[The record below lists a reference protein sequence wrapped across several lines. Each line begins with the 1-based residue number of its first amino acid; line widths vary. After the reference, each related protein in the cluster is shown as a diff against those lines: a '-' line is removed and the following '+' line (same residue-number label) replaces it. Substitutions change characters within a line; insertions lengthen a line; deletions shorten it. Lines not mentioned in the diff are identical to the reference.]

1 MKSIYIRPT
10 NIIFGQKA
18 NYFIQ
23 EKSAKSLCGLE
34 NVGFLSLEIL
44 KRQSDGNTVEEY
56 SVLEIEKL
64 DFKNEIEEDLKN
76 ITSKRKNIFNLD
88 FTNPIL
94 MGVLNVTPDS
104 FSDGGKYNTTYR
116 ALDHVRSMINYGA
129 HIIDV
134 GGESTRPGAK
144 SVSELDEIKRVSETI
159 QLIKNKFPNQIIS
172 LDTRKSTVMKHGID
186 IGIDILNDVSAL
198 DFDPQSY
205 LVVSRV
211 LAKTNYFKSFDS
223 VYAETY
229 WQSNP
234 TYENVLLDIF
244 DYFENKIKFLKNNGI
259 KDEQIIIDPGIGFG
273 KTLEHNLEIIS
284 KISLFHSLG
293 YPIMVGP
300 SRKSFIG
307 KIMAEKDNP
316 QRLGG
321 TIASIL
327 YSYLQ
332 GIQLFRVHD
341 IQETNE
347 ALKVYSQ
354 FLKQ

>member
-10 NIIFGQKA
+10 NIVFGQKA

-23 EKSAKSLCGLE
+23 AGTAKSLCGLE
-34 NVGFLSLEIL
+34 DVGFLSLEIL
-44 KRQSDGNTVEEY
+44 KRKSEGNTVEEY
-56 SVLEIEKL
+56 SVLELERL
-64 DFKNEIEEDLKN
+64 DFKDKIQSDLNK
-76 ITSKRKNIFNLD
+76 ITSKRNNIFNLN
-88 FTNPIL
+88 FKNPIL

-104 FSDGGKYNTTYR
+104 FSDGGKYNTTFR
-116 ALDHVRSMINYGA
+116 ALDHVKNMIDFGA

-144 SVSELDEIKRVSETI
+144 SVSDQDEIVRVSETI
-159 QLIKNKFPNQIIS
+159 QSIKKKYPNQLIS
-172 LDTRKSTVMKHGID
+172 LDTRKSKVMQHGIS
-186 IGIDILNDVSAL
+186 IGVDMLNDVSAL
-198 DFDPQSY
+198 DFDQLSY
-205 LVVSRV
+205 QVV
-211 LAKTNYFKSFDS
+211 KDS
-223 VYAETY
+223 GKPIILNHSQGIPENM
-229 WQSNP
+229 QNNP
-234 TYENVLLDIF
+234 TYDNVLLDIF
-244 DYFENKIKFLKNNGI
+244 DYFENKIKFLKDNGI

-284 KISLFHSLG
+284 KISIFHSLG

-307 KIMAEKDNP
+307 KIMGEKDNP

-321 TIASIL
+321 TIASVL

-341 IQETNE
+341 IQETSE

-354 FLKQ
+354 FLNK

>member
-10 NIIFGQKA
+10 NIVFGQKA

-23 EKSAKSLCGLE
+23 AGSAKSLCGLE
-34 NVGFLSLEIL
+34 DVGFLSVEIL
-44 KRQSDGNTVEEY
+44 KRQTDGNTVEEY
-56 SVLEIEKL
+56 SVLELEGL
-64 DFKNEIEEDLKN
+64 DFRNEIESDLNK
-76 ITSKRKNIFNLD
+76 ITSKRNSIYNLN
-88 FTNPIL
+88 FRNPIL

-104 FSDGGKYNTTYR
+104 FSDGGKYNTTFR
-116 ALDHVRSMINYGA
+116 ALDHVKSMIDFGA

-144 SVSELDEIKRVSETI
+144 SVSEQDEITRVSETI
-159 QLIKNKFPNQIIS
+159 QLIKKKYPNQLIS
-172 LDTRKSTVMKHGID
+172 LDTRKSRVMQHGLS
-186 IGIDILNDVSAL
+186 IGVDLLNDVSAL

-205 LVVSRV
+205 QVVKDSGKPIV
-211 LAKTNYFKSFDS
+211 LNHSQGIPEDM
-223 VYAETY
+223 
-229 WQSNP
+229 QNNP

-244 DYFENKIKFLKNNGI
+244 DYFENKIKFLKDNGI

-307 KIMAEKDNP
+307 KIMGQKDNP

-321 TIASIL
+321 TIASVL

-341 IQETNE
+341 IQETSE

-354 FLKQ
+354 FLKK

>member
-10 NIIFGQKA
+10 NIVFGQKA

-23 EKSAKSLCGLE
+23 ARTAKSLCGLE
-34 NVGFLSLEIL
+34 DVGFLSVEIL
-44 KRQSDGNTVEEY
+44 KRKSDGNTVEEY
-56 SVLEIEKL
+56 SVLELERL
-64 DFKNEIEEDLKN
+64 DFKDKIQSDLNK
-76 ITSKRKNIFNLD
+76 ITSKRNNIFNLN
-88 FTNPIL
+88 FKNPIL

-104 FSDGGKYNTTYR
+104 FSDGGKYNTTFR
-116 ALDHVRSMINYGA
+116 ALDHVKNMIDFGA

-144 SVSELDEIKRVSETI
+144 SVSEQDEIARVSETI
-159 QLIKNKFPNQIIS
+159 QSIKKKYPNQLIS
-172 LDTRKSTVMKHGID
+172 LDTRKSKVMQHGIS
-186 IGIDILNDVSAL
+186 IGVDMLNDVSAL
-198 DFDPQSY
+198 DFDQLSY
-205 LVVSRV
+205 QVV
-211 LAKTNYFKSFDS
+211 KDS
-223 VYAETY
+223 GKPIILNHSQGIPENM
-229 WQSNP
+229 QNNP
-234 TYENVLLDIF
+234 TYDNVLLDIF
-244 DYFENKIKFLKNNGI
+244 DYFENKIKFLKDNGI

-284 KISLFHSLG
+284 KISIFHSLG

-307 KIMAEKDNP
+307 KIMGEKDNP

-321 TIASIL
+321 TIASVL

-341 IQETNE
+341 IQETSE

-354 FLKQ
+354 FLNK

>member
-10 NIIFGQKA
+10 NIVFGQKA

-23 EKSAKSLCGLE
+23 AGTAKSLCGLE
-34 NVGFLSLEIL
+34 DVGFLSVEIL
-44 KRQSDGNTVEEY
+44 KRKSDGNTVEEY
-56 SVLEIEKL
+56 SVLELERL
-64 DFKNEIEEDLKN
+64 DFNDEIQSDLNK
-76 ITSKRKNIFNLD
+76 ITSKRNNIFNLN
-88 FTNPIL
+88 FKNPIL

-104 FSDGGKYNTTYR
+104 FSDGGKYNTTFR
-116 ALDHVRSMINYGA
+116 ALDHVKNMIDFGA

-144 SVSELDEIKRVSETI
+144 SVSDQDEIVRVSETI
-159 QLIKNKFPNQIIS
+159 QSIKKKYPNQLIS
-172 LDTRKSTVMKHGID
+172 LDTRKSKVMQHGIS
-186 IGIDILNDVSAL
+186 IGVDMLNDVSAL
-198 DFDPQSY
+198 DFDQLSY
-205 LVVSRV
+205 QVV
-211 LAKTNYFKSFDS
+211 KDS
-223 VYAETY
+223 GKPIILNHSQGIPENM
-229 WQSNP
+229 QNNP
-234 TYENVLLDIF
+234 TYDNVLLDIF
-244 DYFENKIKFLKNNGI
+244 DYFENKIKFLKDNGI

-284 KISLFHSLG
+284 KISIFHSLG

-307 KIMAEKDNP
+307 KIMGEKDNP

-321 TIASIL
+321 TIASVL

-341 IQETNE
+341 IQETSE
-347 ALKVYSQ
+347 ALKIYSQ
-354 FLKQ
+354 FLNK

>member
-10 NIIFGQKA
+10 NIVFGQKA

-23 EKSAKSLCGLE
+23 AGTAKSLCGIE
-34 NVGFLSLEIL
+34 DIGFLSVEIL
-44 KRQSDGNTVEEY
+44 KRKSDGNTVEEY
-56 SVLEIEKL
+56 SFLELERL
-64 DFKNEIEEDLKN
+64 DFKDKIQSDLNK
-76 ITSKRKNIFNLD
+76 ITSKRNNIFNLN
-88 FTNPIL
+88 FKNPIL

-104 FSDGGKYNTTYR
+104 FSDGGKYNTTFR
-116 ALDHVRSMINYGA
+116 ALDHVKNMIDFGA

-144 SVSELDEIKRVSETI
+144 SVSDQDEIVRVSETI
-159 QLIKNKFPNQIIS
+159 QSIKKKFPNQLIS
-172 LDTRKSTVMKHGID
+172 LDTRKSKVMQHGIS
-186 IGIDILNDVSAL
+186 IGVDMLNDVSAL
-198 DFDPQSY
+198 DFDQLSY
-205 LVVSRV
+205 QVV
-211 LAKTNYFKSFDS
+211 KDS
-223 VYAETY
+223 GKPIILNHSQGIPENM
-229 WQSNP
+229 QNNP
-234 TYENVLLDIF
+234 TYDNVLLDIF
-244 DYFENKIKFLKNNGI
+244 DYFENKIKFLKDNGI

-284 KISLFHSLG
+284 KISIFHSLG

-307 KIMAEKDNP
+307 KIMGEKDNP

-321 TIASIL
+321 TIASVL

-341 IQETNE
+341 IQETSE

-354 FLKQ
+354 FLNK

>member
-10 NIIFGQKA
+10 NIVFGQKA

-23 EKSAKSLCGLE
+23 AGTAKSLCGLE
-34 NVGFLSLEIL
+34 DVGFLSVEIL
-44 KRQSDGNTVEEY
+44 KRKSDGNTVEEY
-56 SVLEIEKL
+56 SVLELERL
-64 DFKNEIEEDLKN
+64 DFKDKIQSDLNK
-76 ITSKRKNIFNLD
+76 ITSKRNNIFNLN
-88 FTNPIL
+88 FKNPIL

-104 FSDGGKYNTTYR
+104 FSDGGKYNTTFR
-116 ALDHVRSMINYGA
+116 ALDHVKNMIDFGA

-144 SVSELDEIKRVSETI
+144 SVSDQDEIVRVSETI
-159 QLIKNKFPNQIIS
+159 QSIKKKYPNQLIS
-172 LDTRKSTVMKHGID
+172 LDTRKSKVMQHGIS
-186 IGIDILNDVSAL
+186 IGVDMLNDVSAL
-198 DFDPQSY
+198 DFDQLSY
-205 LVVSRV
+205 QVV
-211 LAKTNYFKSFDS
+211 KDS
-223 VYAETY
+223 GKPIILNHSQGIPENM
-229 WQSNP
+229 QNNP
-234 TYENVLLDIF
+234 TYDNVLLDIF
-244 DYFENKIKFLKNNGI
+244 DYFENKIKFLKDNRI

-284 KISLFHSLG
+284 KISIFHSLG

-307 KIMAEKDNP
+307 KIMGEKDNP

-321 TIASIL
+321 TIASVL

-341 IQETNE
+341 IQETSE

-354 FLKQ
+354 FLNK

>member
-10 NIIFGQKA
+10 NIVFGQKA

-23 EKSAKSLCGLE
+23 AGTAKSLCGLE
-34 NVGFLSLEIL
+34 DVGFLSVEIL
-44 KRQSDGNTVEEY
+44 KRQTDGNTVEEY
-56 SVLEIEKL
+56 SVLELEGL
-64 DFKNEIEEDLKN
+64 DFRNEIESDLNK
-76 ITSKRKNIFNLD
+76 ITSKRNNIYNLN
-88 FTNPIL
+88 FKNPIL

-104 FSDGGKYNTTYR
+104 FSDGGKYNTTFR
-116 ALDHVRSMINYGA
+116 ALDHVKSMIDFGA

-144 SVSELDEIKRVSETI
+144 SVSEQDEITRVSETI
-159 QLIKNKFPNQIIS
+159 QLIKKKYPNQLIS
-172 LDTRKSTVMKHGID
+172 LDTRKSKVMQHGLS
-186 IGIDILNDVSAL
+186 IGVDLLNDVSAL

-205 LVVSRV
+205 QVVKDSGKPIV
-211 LAKTNYFKSFDS
+211 LNHSQGIPEDM
-223 VYAETY
+223 
-229 WQSNP
+229 QNNP

-244 DYFENKIKFLKNNGI
+244 DYFENKIKFLKDNGI

-307 KIMAEKDNP
+307 KIMGEKDNP

-321 TIASIL
+321 TIASVL

-341 IQETNE
+341 IQETSE

-354 FLKQ
+354 FLKK

>member
-10 NIIFGQKA
+10 NIVFGQKA

-23 EKSAKSLCGLE
+23 AGTAKSLCGLE
-34 NVGFLSLEIL
+34 DVGFLSVEIL
-44 KRQSDGNTVEEY
+44 KRKSDGNTVEEY
-56 SVLEIEKL
+56 SVLELERL
-64 DFKNEIEEDLKN
+64 DFKDKIQSDLNK
-76 ITSKRKNIFNLD
+76 ITSKRNNIFNLN
-88 FTNPIL
+88 FKNPIL

-104 FSDGGKYNTTYR
+104 FSDGGKYNTTFR
-116 ALDHVRSMINYGA
+116 ALDHVKNMIDFGA

-144 SVSELDEIKRVSETI
+144 SVSDQDEIVRVSETI
-159 QLIKNKFPNQIIS
+159 QSIKKKYPNQLIS
-172 LDTRKSTVMKHGID
+172 LDTRKSKVMQHGIS
-186 IGIDILNDVSAL
+186 IGVDMLNDVSAL
-198 DFDPQSY
+198 DFDQLSY
-205 LVVSRV
+205 QVV
-211 LAKTNYFKSFDS
+211 KDS
-223 VYAETY
+223 GKPIILNHSQGIPENM
-229 WQSNP
+229 QNNP
-234 TYENVLLDIF
+234 TYDNVLLDIF
-244 DYFENKIKFLKNNGI
+244 DYFENKIKFLKDNGI

-284 KISLFHSLG
+284 KISIFHSLG

-307 KIMAEKDNP
+307 KIMGEKDNP

-321 TIASIL
+321 TIASVL

-341 IQETNE
+341 IQETSE

-354 FLKQ
+354 FLDK

>member
-10 NIIFGQKA
+10 NIVFGQKA

-23 EKSAKSLCGLE
+23 AGTAKSLCGLE
-34 NVGFLSLEIL
+34 DVGFLSVEIL
-44 KRQSDGNTVEEY
+44 KRKSDGNTVEEY
-56 SVLEIEKL
+56 SVLELERL
-64 DFKNEIEEDLKN
+64 DFKDKIQSDLNK
-76 ITSKRKNIFNLD
+76 ITSKRNNIFNLN
-88 FTNPIL
+88 FKNPIL

-104 FSDGGKYNTTYR
+104 FSDGGKYNTTFR
-116 ALDHVRSMINYGA
+116 ALDHVKNMIDFGA

-144 SVSELDEIKRVSETI
+144 SVSEQDEIVRVSETI
-159 QLIKNKFPNQIIS
+159 QSIKKKFPNQLIS
-172 LDTRKSTVMKHGID
+172 LDTRKSKVMQHGIS
-186 IGIDILNDVSAL
+186 IGVDMLNDVSAL
-198 DFDPQSY
+198 DFDQLSY
-205 LVVSRV
+205 QVV
-211 LAKTNYFKSFDS
+211 KDS
-223 VYAETY
+223 GKPIILNHSQGIPENM
-229 WQSNP
+229 QNNP
-234 TYENVLLDIF
+234 TYDNVLLDIF
-244 DYFENKIKFLKNNGI
+244 DYFENKIKFLKDNGI

-284 KISLFHSLG
+284 KISIFHSLG

-307 KIMAEKDNP
+307 KIMGEKDNP

-321 TIASIL
+321 TIASVL

-341 IQETNE
+341 IQETSE

-354 FLKQ
+354 FLNK

>member
-10 NIIFGQKA
+10 NIVFGQKA

-44 KRQSDGNTVEEY
+44 KRQSDGNTIEEY

-64 DFKNEIEEDLKN
+64 DFKNEIEDDLNN

-172 LDTRKSTVMKHGID
+172 LDTRKSMVMKHGID
-186 IGIDILNDVSAL
+186 IGVDILNDVSAL

-205 LVVSRV
+205 LVV
-211 LAKTNYFKSFDS
+211 KDS
-223 VYAETY
+223 GKLIILNHSQGIPENM
-229 WQSNP
+229 QNNP

-307 KIMAEKDNP
+307 KIMGEKDNP

>member
-10 NIIFGQKA
+10 NIVFGQKA

-23 EKSAKSLCGLE
+23 AGTAKSLCGLE
-34 NVGFLSLEIL
+34 DVGFLSVEIL
-44 KRQSDGNTVEEY
+44 KRQTDGNTVEEY
-56 SVLEIEKL
+56 SVLELEGL
-64 DFKNEIEEDLKN
+64 DFRNEIESDLNK
-76 ITSKRKNIFNLD
+76 ITSKRNNIYNLN
-88 FTNPIL
+88 FKNPIL

-104 FSDGGKYNTTYR
+104 FSDGGKYNTTFR
-116 ALDHVRSMINYGA
+116 ALDHVKSMIDFGA

-144 SVSELDEIKRVSETI
+144 SVSEQDEITRVSETI
-159 QLIKNKFPNQIIS
+159 QLIKKKYPNQLIS
-172 LDTRKSTVMKHGID
+172 LDTRKSKVMQHGLS
-186 IGIDILNDVSAL
+186 IGVDMLNDVSAL

-205 LVVSRV
+205 QVIKDSGKPIV
-211 LAKTNYFKSFDS
+211 LNHSQGIPEDM
-223 VYAETY
+223 
-229 WQSNP
+229 QNNP

-244 DYFENKIKFLKNNGI
+244 DYFENKIKFLKDNGI

-307 KIMAEKDNP
+307 KIMSEKDNP

-321 TIASIL
+321 TIASVL

-341 IQETNE
+341 IQETSE

-354 FLKQ
+354 FLKK

>member
-10 NIIFGQKA
+10 NIVFGQKA

-23 EKSAKSLCGLE
+23 AGTAKSLCGLE
-34 NVGFLSLEIL
+34 DVGFLSVEIL
-44 KRQSDGNTVEEY
+44 KRKSDGNTVEEY
-56 SVLEIEKL
+56 SVLELERL
-64 DFKNEIEEDLKN
+64 DFKDKIQSDLNK
-76 ITSKRKNIFNLD
+76 ITSKRNNIFNLN
-88 FTNPIL
+88 FKNPIL

-104 FSDGGKYNTTYR
+104 FSDGGKYNTTFR
-116 ALDHVRSMINYGA
+116 ALDHVNNMIDFGA

-144 SVSELDEIKRVSETI
+144 SVSDQDEIVRVSETI
-159 QLIKNKFPNQIIS
+159 QSIKKKFPNQLIS
-172 LDTRKSTVMKHGID
+172 LDTRKSKVMQHGIS
-186 IGIDILNDVSAL
+186 IGVDMLNDVSAL
-198 DFDPQSY
+198 DFDQLSY
-205 LVVSRV
+205 QVV
-211 LAKTNYFKSFDS
+211 KDS
-223 VYAETY
+223 GKPIILNHSQGIPENM
-229 WQSNP
+229 QNNP
-234 TYENVLLDIF
+234 TYDNVLLDIF
-244 DYFENKIKFLKNNGI
+244 DYFENKIKFLKDNGI

-284 KISLFHSLG
+284 KISIFHSLG

-307 KIMAEKDNP
+307 KIMGEKDNP

-321 TIASIL
+321 TIASVL

-341 IQETNE
+341 IQETSE

-354 FLKQ
+354 FLNK

>member
-10 NIIFGQKA
+10 NIVFGQKA
-18 NYFIQ
+18 NYFI
-23 EKSAKSLCGLE
+23 EAGTAKSLCGLE
-34 NVGFLSLEIL
+34 DVGFLSVEIL
-44 KRQSDGNTVEEY
+44 KRKSDGNTVEEY
-56 SVLEIEKL
+56 SVLELERL
-64 DFKNEIEEDLKN
+64 DFKDEIQSDLNK
-76 ITSKRKNIFNLD
+76 ITSKRNNIFNLN
-88 FTNPIL
+88 FKNPIL

-104 FSDGGKYNTTYR
+104 FSDGGKYNTTFR
-116 ALDHVRSMINYGA
+116 ALDHVKNMIDFGA

-144 SVSELDEIKRVSETI
+144 SVSDQDEIVRVSETI
-159 QLIKNKFPNQIIS
+159 QSIKKKYPNQLIS
-172 LDTRKSTVMKHGID
+172 LDTRKSKVMQHGIS
-186 IGIDILNDVSAL
+186 IGVDMLNDVSAL
-198 DFDPQSY
+198 DFDQLSY
-205 LVVSRV
+205 QVV
-211 LAKTNYFKSFDS
+211 KDS
-223 VYAETY
+223 GKPIILNHSQGIPENM
-229 WQSNP
+229 QNNP
-234 TYENVLLDIF
+234 TYDNVLLDIF
-244 DYFENKIKFLKNNGI
+244 DYFENKIKFLKDNGI

-284 KISLFHSLG
+284 KISIFHSLG

-307 KIMAEKDNP
+307 KIMGEKDNP

-321 TIASIL
+321 TIASVL

-341 IQETNE
+341 IQETSE

-354 FLKQ
+354 FLNK

>member
-10 NIIFGQKA
+10 NIVFGQKA

-23 EKSAKSLCGLE
+23 AGTAKSLCGLE
-34 NVGFLSLEIL
+34 DVGFLSVEIL
-44 KRQSDGNTVEEY
+44 KRKSDGNTVEEY
-56 SVLEIEKL
+56 SVLELERL
-64 DFKNEIEEDLKN
+64 DFNDEIQSDLNK
-76 ITSKRKNIFNLD
+76 ITSKRNNIFNLN
-88 FTNPIL
+88 FKNPIL

-104 FSDGGKYNTTYR
+104 FSDGGKYNTTFR
-116 ALDHVRSMINYGA
+116 ALDHVKNMIDFGA

-144 SVSELDEIKRVSETI
+144 SVSDQDEIVRVSETI
-159 QLIKNKFPNQIIS
+159 QSIKKKYPNQLIS
-172 LDTRKSTVMKHGID
+172 LDTRKSKVMQHGIS
-186 IGIDILNDVSAL
+186 IGVDMLNDVSAL
-198 DFDPQSY
+198 DFDQLSY
-205 LVVSRV
+205 QVV
-211 LAKTNYFKSFDS
+211 KDS
-223 VYAETY
+223 GKPIILNHSQGIPENM
-229 WQSNP
+229 QNNP
-234 TYENVLLDIF
+234 TYDNVLLDIF
-244 DYFENKIKFLKNNGI
+244 DYFENKIKFLKDNGI

-284 KISLFHSLG
+284 KISIFHSLG

-307 KIMAEKDNP
+307 KIMGEKDNP

-321 TIASIL
+321 TIASVL

-341 IQETNE
+341 IQETSE

-354 FLKQ
+354 FLNK

>member
-10 NIIFGQKA
+10 NIVFGQKA

-23 EKSAKSLCGLE
+23 AGTAKSLCGLE
-34 NVGFLSLEIL
+34 DVGFLSVEIL
-44 KRQSDGNTVEEY
+44 KRKSDGNTVEEY
-56 SVLEIEKL
+56 SVLELERL
-64 DFKNEIEEDLKN
+64 DFKDKIQSDLNK
-76 ITSKRKNIFNLD
+76 ITSKRNNIFNLN
-88 FTNPIL
+88 FKNPIL

-104 FSDGGKYNTTYR
+104 FSDGGKYNTTFR
-116 ALDHVRSMINYGA
+116 ALDHVKNMIDFGA

-134 GGESTRPGAK
+134 GGESARPGAK
-144 SVSELDEIKRVSETI
+144 SVSDQDEIVRVSETI
-159 QLIKNKFPNQIIS
+159 QSIKKKYPNQLIS
-172 LDTRKSTVMKHGID
+172 LDTRKSKVMQHGIS
-186 IGIDILNDVSAL
+186 IGVDMLNDVSAL
-198 DFDPQSY
+198 DFDQLSY
-205 LVVSRV
+205 QVV
-211 LAKTNYFKSFDS
+211 KDS
-223 VYAETY
+223 GKPIILNHSQGIPENM
-229 WQSNP
+229 QNNP
-234 TYENVLLDIF
+234 TYDNVLLDIF
-244 DYFENKIKFLKNNGI
+244 DYFENKIKFLKDNGI

-284 KISLFHSLG
+284 KISIFHSLG

-307 KIMAEKDNP
+307 KIMGEKDNP

-321 TIASIL
+321 TIASVL

-341 IQETNE
+341 IQETSE

-354 FLKQ
+354 FLNK

>member
-10 NIIFGQKA
+10 NIVFGQKA

-23 EKSAKSLCGLE
+23 AGTAKSLCGLE
-34 NVGFLSLEIL
+34 DVGFLSVEIL
-44 KRQSDGNTVEEY
+44 KRKSDGNTVEEY
-56 SVLEIEKL
+56 SVLELERL
-64 DFKNEIEEDLKN
+64 DFKDKIQSDLNK
-76 ITSKRKNIFNLD
+76 ITSKRNNIFNLN
-88 FTNPIL
+88 FKNPIL

-104 FSDGGKYNTTYR
+104 FSDGGKYNTTFR
-116 ALDHVRSMINYGA
+116 ALDHVKNMIDFGA

-144 SVSELDEIKRVSETI
+144 SVSDQDEIVRVSETI
-159 QLIKNKFPNQIIS
+159 QSIKKKYPNQLIS
-172 LDTRKSTVMKHGID
+172 LDTRKSKVMQHGIS
-186 IGIDILNDVSAL
+186 IGVDMLNDVSAL
-198 DFDPQSY
+198 DFDQLSY
-205 LVVSRV
+205 QVV
-211 LAKTNYFKSFDS
+211 KDS
-223 VYAETY
+223 GKPIILNHSQGIPENM
-229 WQSNP
+229 QNNP
-234 TYENVLLDIF
+234 TYDNVLLDIF
-244 DYFENKIKFLKNNGI
+244 DYFENKIKFLKDNGI

-307 KIMAEKDNP
+307 KIMGEKDNP

-321 TIASIL
+321 TIASVL

-341 IQETNE
+341 IQETSE

-354 FLKQ
+354 FLKK

>member
-10 NIIFGQKA
+10 NIVFGQKA

-23 EKSAKSLCGLE
+23 AGTAKSLCGLE
-34 NVGFLSLEIL
+34 DVGFLSVEIL
-44 KRQSDGNTVEEY
+44 KRKSDVNTVEEY
-56 SVLEIEKL
+56 SVLELERL
-64 DFKNEIEEDLKN
+64 DFKDKIQSDLNK
-76 ITSKRKNIFNLD
+76 ITSKRNNIFNLNYK
-88 FTNPIL
+88 NPIL

-104 FSDGGKYNTTYR
+104 FSDGGKYNTTFR
-116 ALDHVRSMINYGA
+116 ALDHVKNMIDFGA

-144 SVSELDEIKRVSETI
+144 SVSDQDEIVRVSETI
-159 QLIKNKFPNQIIS
+159 QSIKKKYPNQLIS
-172 LDTRKSTVMKHGID
+172 LDTRKSKVMQHGIS
-186 IGIDILNDVSAL
+186 IGVDMLNDVSAL
-198 DFDPQSY
+198 DFDQLSY
-205 LVVSRV
+205 QVV
-211 LAKTNYFKSFDS
+211 KDS
-223 VYAETY
+223 GKPIILNHSQGIPENM
-229 WQSNP
+229 QNNP
-234 TYENVLLDIF
+234 TYDNVLLDIF
-244 DYFENKIKFLKNNGI
+244 DYFENKIKFLKDNGI

-284 KISLFHSLG
+284 KISIFHSLG

-307 KIMAEKDNP
+307 KIMGEKDNP

-321 TIASIL
+321 TIASVL

-341 IQETNE
+341 IQETSE

-354 FLKQ
+354 FLNK

>member
-10 NIIFGQKA
+10 NIVFGQKA

-23 EKSAKSLCGLE
+23 ARSAKSLCGLE
-34 NVGFLSLEIL
+34 DVGFLSVEIL
-44 KRQSDGNTVEEY
+44 KRQTDVNTVEEY
-56 SVLEIEKL
+56 SVLELEGL
-64 DFKNEIEEDLKN
+64 DFRNEIESDLNK
-76 ITSKRKNIFNLD
+76 ITSKRNSIYNLN
-88 FTNPIL
+88 FRNPIL

-104 FSDGGKYNTTYR
+104 FSDGGKYNTTFR
-116 ALDHVRSMINYGA
+116 ALDYVKSMIDFGA

-144 SVSELDEIKRVSETI
+144 SVSEQDEITRVSETI
-159 QLIKNKFPNQIIS
+159 QLIKKKYPNQLIS
-172 LDTRKSTVMKHGID
+172 LDTRKSKVMQHGLS
-186 IGIDILNDVSAL
+186 IGVDLLNDVSAL
-198 DFDPQSY
+198 DFDPRSY
-205 LVVSRV
+205 QVV
-211 LAKTNYFKSFDS
+211 KDS
-223 VYAETY
+223 GKPIILNHSQGIPEDM
-229 WQSNP
+229 QNNP
-234 TYENVLLDIF
+234 TYKNVLLDIF
-244 DYFENKIKFLKNNGI
+244 DYFENKIKFLKDNGL

-273 KTLEHNLEIIS
+273 KTLQHNLEIIS

-307 KIMAEKDNP
+307 KIMGEKDNP

-321 TIASIL
+321 TIASVL

-341 IQETNE
+341 IQETSE

-354 FLKQ
+354 FLKK

>member
-10 NIIFGQKA
+10 NIVFGQKA

-23 EKSAKSLCGLE
+23 AGTAKSLCGLE
-34 NVGFLSLEIL
+34 DVGFLSVEIL
-44 KRQSDGNTVEEY
+44 KRKSDGNTVEEY
-56 SVLEIEKL
+56 SVLELERL
-64 DFKNEIEEDLKN
+64 DFKDEIQSDLNK
-76 ITSKRKNIFNLD
+76 ITSKRNNIFNLNYK
-88 FTNPIL
+88 NPIL

-104 FSDGGKYNTTYR
+104 FSDGGKYNTTFR
-116 ALDHVRSMINYGA
+116 ALDHVKNMIDFGA

-144 SVSELDEIKRVSETI
+144 SVSDQDEIVRVSETI
-159 QLIKNKFPNQIIS
+159 QSIKKKYPNQLIS
-172 LDTRKSTVMKHGID
+172 LDTRKSKVMQHGIS
-186 IGIDILNDVSAL
+186 IGVDMLNDVSAL
-198 DFDPQSY
+198 DFDQLSY
-205 LVVSRV
+205 QVV
-211 LAKTNYFKSFDS
+211 KDS
-223 VYAETY
+223 GKPIILNHSQGIPENM
-229 WQSNP
+229 QNNP
-234 TYENVLLDIF
+234 TYDNVLLDIF
-244 DYFENKIKFLKNNGI
+244 DYFENKIKFLKDNRI

-284 KISLFHSLG
+284 KISIFHSLG
-293 YPIMVGP
+293 HPIMVGP

-307 KIMAEKDNP
+307 KIMGEKDNP

-321 TIASIL
+321 TIASVL

-341 IQETNE
+341 IQETSE

-354 FLKQ
+354 FLNK

>member
-10 NIIFGQKA
+10 NIVFGQKA
-18 NYFIQ
+18 NYFI
-23 EKSAKSLCGLE
+23 EAGTAKSLCGLE
-34 NVGFLSLEIL
+34 DVGFLSVEIL
-44 KRQSDGNTVEEY
+44 KRKSDGNTVEEY
-56 SVLEIEKL
+56 SVLELERL
-64 DFKNEIEEDLKN
+64 DFKDEIQSDLNK
-76 ITSKRKNIFNLD
+76 ITSKRNNIFNLNYK
-88 FTNPIL
+88 NPIL

-104 FSDGGKYNTTYR
+104 FSDGGKYNTTFR
-116 ALDHVRSMINYGA
+116 ALDHVKNMIDFGA

-144 SVSELDEIKRVSETI
+144 SVSDQDEIVRVSETI
-159 QLIKNKFPNQIIS
+159 QSIKKKYPNQLIS
-172 LDTRKSTVMKHGID
+172 LDTRKSKVMQHGIS
-186 IGIDILNDVSAL
+186 IGVDMLNDVSAL
-198 DFDPQSY
+198 DFDQLSY
-205 LVVSRV
+205 QVV
-211 LAKTNYFKSFDS
+211 KDS
-223 VYAETY
+223 GKPIILNHSQGIPENM
-229 WQSNP
+229 QNNP
-234 TYENVLLDIF
+234 TYDNVLLDIF
-244 DYFENKIKFLKNNGI
+244 DYFENKIKFLKDNGI

-284 KISLFHSLG
+284 KISIFHSLG

-307 KIMAEKDNP
+307 KIMGEKDNP

-321 TIASIL
+321 TIASVL

-341 IQETNE
+341 IQETSE

-354 FLKQ
+354 FLNK

>member
-10 NIIFGQKA
+10 NIVFGQKA

-23 EKSAKSLCGLE
+23 AGTAKSLCGLE
-34 NVGFLSLEIL
+34 DVGFLSVEIL
-44 KRQSDGNTVEEY
+44 KRKSDGNTVEEY
-56 SVLEIEKL
+56 SVLELERL
-64 DFKNEIEEDLKN
+64 DFKDKIQSDLNK
-76 ITSKRKNIFNLD
+76 ITSKRNNIFNLN
-88 FTNPIL
+88 FKNPIL

-104 FSDGGKYNTTYR
+104 FSDGGKYNTTFR
-116 ALDHVRSMINYGA
+116 ALDHVKNMIDFGA

-144 SVSELDEIKRVSETI
+144 SVSDQDEIVRVSETI
-159 QLIKNKFPNQIIS
+159 QSIKKKYPNQLIS
-172 LDTRKSTVMKHGID
+172 LDTRKSKVMQHGIS
-186 IGIDILNDVSAL
+186 IGVDMLNDVSAL
-198 DFDPQSY
+198 DFDQLSY
-205 LVVSRV
+205 QVV
-211 LAKTNYFKSFDS
+211 KDS
-223 VYAETY
+223 GKPIILNHSQGIPENM
-229 WQSNP
+229 QNNP
-234 TYENVLLDIF
+234 TYDNVLLDIF
-244 DYFENKIKFLKNNGI
+244 DYFENKIKFLKDNGI

-307 KIMAEKDNP
+307 KIMGEKDNP

-321 TIASIL
+321 TIASVL

-341 IQETNE
+341 IQETSE

-354 FLKQ
+354 FLNK

>member
-10 NIIFGQKA
+10 NIVFGQKA

-23 EKSAKSLCGLE
+23 AGTAKSLCGLE
-34 NVGFLSLEIL
+34 DVGFLSVEIL
-44 KRQSDGNTVEEY
+44 KRKSDGNTVEEY
-56 SVLEIEKL
+56 SVLELERL
-64 DFKNEIEEDLKN
+64 DFKDKIQSDLNK
-76 ITSKRKNIFNLD
+76 ITSKRNNIFNLNYK
-88 FTNPIL
+88 NPIL

-104 FSDGGKYNTTYR
+104 FSDGGKYNTTFR
-116 ALDHVRSMINYGA
+116 ALDHVKNMIDFGA

-144 SVSELDEIKRVSETI
+144 SVSDQDEIVRVSETI
-159 QLIKNKFPNQIIS
+159 QSIKKKYPNQLIS
-172 LDTRKSTVMKHGID
+172 LDTRKSKVMQHGIS
-186 IGIDILNDVSAL
+186 IGVDMLNDVSAL
-198 DFDPQSY
+198 DFDQLSY
-205 LVVSRV
+205 QVV
-211 LAKTNYFKSFDS
+211 KDS
-223 VYAETY
+223 GKPIILNHSQGIPENM
-229 WQSNP
+229 QNNP
-234 TYENVLLDIF
+234 TYDNVLLDIF
-244 DYFENKIKFLKNNGI
+244 DYFENKIKFLKDNGI

-284 KISLFHSLG
+284 KISIFHSLG

-307 KIMAEKDNP
+307 KIMGEKDNP

-321 TIASIL
+321 TIASVL
-327 YSYLQ
+327 HSYLQ

-341 IQETNE
+341 IQETSE

-354 FLKQ
+354 FLNK

>member
-10 NIIFGQKA
+10 NIVFGQKA

-23 EKSAKSLCGLE
+23 AGTAKSLCGLE
-34 NVGFLSLEIL
+34 DVGFLSVEIL
-44 KRQSDGNTVEEY
+44 KRKSDGNTVEEY
-56 SVLEIEKL
+56 SVLELERL
-64 DFKNEIEEDLKN
+64 DFKDKIKSDLNK
-76 ITSKRKNIFNLD
+76 ITSKRNNIFNLN
-88 FTNPIL
+88 FKNPIL

-104 FSDGGKYNTTYR
+104 FSDGGKYNTTFR
-116 ALDHVRSMINYGA
+116 ALDHVKNMIDFGA
-129 HIIDV
+129 HIIDI

-144 SVSELDEIKRVSETI
+144 SVSDQDEIVRVSETI
-159 QLIKNKFPNQIIS
+159 QSIKKKFPNQLIS
-172 LDTRKSTVMKHGID
+172 LDTRKSKVMQHGIS
-186 IGIDILNDVSAL
+186 IGVDMLNDVSAL
-198 DFDPQSY
+198 DFDQLSY
-205 LVVSRV
+205 QVV
-211 LAKTNYFKSFDS
+211 KDS
-223 VYAETY
+223 GKPIILNHSQGIPENM
-229 WQSNP
+229 QNNP
-234 TYENVLLDIF
+234 TYDNVLLDIF
-244 DYFENKIKFLKNNGI
+244 DYFENKIKFLKDNGI

-284 KISLFHSLG
+284 KISIFHSLG

-307 KIMAEKDNP
+307 KIMGEKDNP

-321 TIASIL
+321 TIASVL

-341 IQETNE
+341 IQETSE

-354 FLKQ
+354 FLNK

>member
-10 NIIFGQKA
+10 NIVFGQKA
-18 NYFIQ
+18 NYFI
-23 EKSAKSLCGLE
+23 KAGTAKSLCGLE
-34 NVGFLSLEIL
+34 DVGFLSVEIL
-44 KRQSDGNTVEEY
+44 KRKSDGNTVEEY
-56 SVLEIEKL
+56 SVLELERL
-64 DFKNEIEEDLKN
+64 DFKDKIQSDLNK
-76 ITSKRKNIFNLD
+76 ITSKRNNIFNLN
-88 FTNPIL
+88 FKNPIL

-104 FSDGGKYNTTYR
+104 FSDGGKYNTTFR
-116 ALDHVRSMINYGA
+116 ALDHVKNMIDFGA

-144 SVSELDEIKRVSETI
+144 SVSDQDEIVRVSETI
-159 QLIKNKFPNQIIS
+159 QSIKKKYPNQLIS
-172 LDTRKSTVMKHGID
+172 LDTRKSKVMQHGIS
-186 IGIDILNDVSAL
+186 IGVDMLNDVSAL
-198 DFDPQSY
+198 DFDQLSY
-205 LVVSRV
+205 QVV
-211 LAKTNYFKSFDS
+211 KDS
-223 VYAETY
+223 GKPIILNHSHGIPENM
-229 WQSNP
+229 QNNP
-234 TYENVLLDIF
+234 TYDNVLLDIF
-244 DYFENKIKFLKNNGI
+244 DYFENKIKFLKDNGI

-284 KISLFHSLG
+284 KISIFHSLG

-307 KIMAEKDNP
+307 KIMGEKDNP

-321 TIASIL
+321 TIASVL

-341 IQETNE
+341 IQETSE

-354 FLKQ
+354 FLNK

>member
-10 NIIFGQKA
+10 NIVFGQKA

-23 EKSAKSLCGLE
+23 AGTAKSLCGLE
-34 NVGFLSLEIL
+34 DVGFLSVEIL
-44 KRQSDGNTVEEY
+44 KRKSDGNTVEEY
-56 SVLEIEKL
+56 SVLELERL
-64 DFKNEIEEDLKN
+64 DFKDKIQSDLNK
-76 ITSKRKNIFNLD
+76 ITSKRNNIFNLN
-88 FTNPIL
+88 FKNPIL

-104 FSDGGKYNTTYR
+104 FSDGGKYNTTFR
-116 ALDHVRSMINYGA
+116 ALDHVKNMIDFGA

-144 SVSELDEIKRVSETI
+144 SVSDQDEIVRVSETI
-159 QLIKNKFPNQIIS
+159 QSIKKKYPNQLIS
-172 LDTRKSTVMKHGID
+172 LDTRKSKVMQHGIS
-186 IGIDILNDVSAL
+186 IGVDMLNDVSAL
-198 DFDPQSY
+198 DFDQLSY
-205 LVVSRV
+205 QVV
-211 LAKTNYFKSFDS
+211 KDS
-223 VYAETY
+223 GKPIILNHSQGIPENM
-229 WQSNP
+229 QNNP
-234 TYENVLLDIF
+234 TYDNVLLDIF
-244 DYFENKIKFLKNNGI
+244 DYFENKIKFLKDNRI

-284 KISLFHSLG
+284 KISIFHSLG
-293 YPIMVGP
+293 HPIMVGP

-307 KIMAEKDNP
+307 KIMGEKDNP

-321 TIASIL
+321 TIASVL

-341 IQETNE
+341 IQETSE

-354 FLKQ
+354 FLNK

>member
-10 NIIFGQKA
+10 NIVFGQKA

-23 EKSAKSLCGLE
+23 AGTAKSLCGLE
-34 NVGFLSLEIL
+34 DVGFLSVEIL
-44 KRQSDGNTVEEY
+44 KRQTDGNTVEEY
-56 SVLEIEKL
+56 SVLELEGL
-64 DFKNEIEEDLKN
+64 DFRNEIESDLNK
-76 ITSKRKNIFNLD
+76 ITSKRNNIYNLN
-88 FTNPIL
+88 FKNPIL

-104 FSDGGKYNTTYR
+104 FSDGGKYNTTFR
-116 ALDHVRSMINYGA
+116 ALDHVKSMIDFGA

-144 SVSELDEIKRVSETI
+144 SVSEQDEITRVSETI
-159 QLIKNKFPNQIIS
+159 QLIKKKYPNQLIS
-172 LDTRKSTVMKHGID
+172 LDTRKSKVMQHGLS
-186 IGIDILNDVSAL
+186 IGVDMLNDVSAL

-205 LVVSRV
+205 QVIKDSGKPIV
-211 LAKTNYFKSFDS
+211 LNHSQGIPEDM
-223 VYAETY
+223 
-229 WQSNP
+229 QNNP

-244 DYFENKIKFLKNNGI
+244 DYFENKIKFLKDNGI

-284 KISLFHSLG
+284 KISIFHSLG

-307 KIMAEKDNP
+307 KIMGEKDNP

-321 TIASIL
+321 TIASVL

-341 IQETNE
+341 IQETSE

-354 FLKQ
+354 FLNK

>member
-10 NIIFGQKA
+10 NIVFGQKA

-23 EKSAKSLCGLE
+23 AGTAKSLCGLE
-34 NVGFLSLEIL
+34 DVGFLSVEIL
-44 KRQSDGNTVEEY
+44 KRKSDGNTVEEY
-56 SVLEIEKL
+56 SVLELERL
-64 DFKNEIEEDLKN
+64 DFKDKIKSDLNK
-76 ITSKRKNIFNLD
+76 ITSKRNNIFNLN
-88 FTNPIL
+88 FKNPIL

-104 FSDGGKYNTTYR
+104 FSDGGKYNTTFR
-116 ALDHVRSMINYGA
+116 ALDHVKNMIDFGA

-144 SVSELDEIKRVSETI
+144 SVSDQDEIVRVSETI
-159 QLIKNKFPNQIIS
+159 QSIKKKFPNQLIS
-172 LDTRKSTVMKHGID
+172 LDTRKSKVMQHGIS
-186 IGIDILNDVSAL
+186 IGVDMLNDVSAL
-198 DFDPQSY
+198 DFDQLSY
-205 LVVSRV
+205 QVV
-211 LAKTNYFKSFDS
+211 KDS
-223 VYAETY
+223 GKPIILNHSQGIPENM
-229 WQSNP
+229 QNNP
-234 TYENVLLDIF
+234 TYDNVLLDIF
-244 DYFENKIKFLKNNGI
+244 DYFENKIKFLKDNGI

-307 KIMAEKDNP
+307 KIMGEKDNP

-321 TIASIL
+321 TIASVL

-341 IQETNE
+341 IQETSE
-347 ALKVYSQ
+347 ALKVYSH
-354 FLKQ
+354 FLNK

>member
-10 NIIFGQKA
+10 NIVFGQKA

-23 EKSAKSLCGLE
+23 AGTAKSLCGLE
-34 NVGFLSLEIL
+34 DVGFLSVEIL
-44 KRQSDGNTVEEY
+44 KRKSDGNTVEEY
-56 SVLEIEKL
+56 SVLELERL
-64 DFKNEIEEDLKN
+64 DYKDEIQSDLNK
-76 ITSKRKNIFNLD
+76 ITSKRNNIFNLN
-88 FTNPIL
+88 FKNPIS

-104 FSDGGKYNTTYR
+104 FSDGGKYNTTFR
-116 ALDHVRSMINYGA
+116 ALDHVKNMIDFGA

-144 SVSELDEIKRVSETI
+144 SVSDQDEIVRVSETI
-159 QLIKNKFPNQIIS
+159 QSIKKKYPNQLIS
-172 LDTRKSTVMKHGID
+172 LDTRKSKVMQHGIS
-186 IGIDILNDVSAL
+186 IGVDMLNDVSAL
-198 DFDPQSY
+198 DFDQLSY
-205 LVVSRV
+205 QVV
-211 LAKTNYFKSFDS
+211 KDS
-223 VYAETY
+223 GKPIILNHSQGIPENM
-229 WQSNP
+229 QNNP
-234 TYENVLLDIF
+234 TYDNVLLDIF
-244 DYFENKIKFLKNNGI
+244 DYFENKIKFLKDNGI

-284 KISLFHSLG
+284 KISIFHSLG

-307 KIMAEKDNP
+307 KIMGEKDNP

-321 TIASIL
+321 TIASVL

-341 IQETNE
+341 IQETSE

-354 FLKQ
+354 FLNK

>member
-10 NIIFGQKA
+10 NIVFGQKA

-23 EKSAKSLCGLE
+23 AGTAKSLCGLE
-34 NVGFLSLEIL
+34 DVGFLSVEIL
-44 KRQSDGNTVEEY
+44 KRKSDGNTVEEY
-56 SVLEIEKL
+56 SVLELERL
-64 DFKNEIEEDLKN
+64 DIKDKIQSDLNK
-76 ITSKRKNIFNLD
+76 ITSKRNNIFNLN
-88 FTNPIL
+88 FKNPIL

-104 FSDGGKYNTTYR
+104 FSDGGKYNTTFR
-116 ALDHVRSMINYGA
+116 ALDHVKNMIDFGA

-144 SVSELDEIKRVSETI
+144 SVSDQDEIVRVSETI
-159 QLIKNKFPNQIIS
+159 QSIKKKFPNQLIS
-172 LDTRKSTVMKHGID
+172 LDTRKSKVMQHGIS
-186 IGIDILNDVSAL
+186 IGVDMLNDVSAL
-198 DFDPQSY
+198 DFDQLSY
-205 LVVSRV
+205 QVV
-211 LAKTNYFKSFDS
+211 KDS
-223 VYAETY
+223 GKPIILNHSQGIPENM
-229 WQSNP
+229 QNNP
-234 TYENVLLDIF
+234 TYDNVLLDIF
-244 DYFENKIKFLKNNGI
+244 DYFENKIKFLKDNGI

-284 KISLFHSLG
+284 KISIFHSLG

-307 KIMAEKDNP
+307 KIMGEKDNP

-321 TIASIL
+321 TIASVL

-341 IQETNE
+341 IQETSE

-354 FLKQ
+354 FLNK

>member
-10 NIIFGQKA
+10 NIVFGQKA

-23 EKSAKSLCGLE
+23 AGTAKSLCGLE
-34 NVGFLSLEIL
+34 DVGFLSVEIL
-44 KRQSDGNTVEEY
+44 KRKSDGNTVEEY
-56 SVLEIEKL
+56 SVLELERL
-64 DFKNEIEEDLKN
+64 DFKDKIQSDLNK
-76 ITSKRKNIFNLD
+76 ITSKRNNIFNLNYK
-88 FTNPIL
+88 NPIL

-104 FSDGGKYNTTYR
+104 FSDGGKYNTTFR
-116 ALDHVRSMINYGA
+116 ALDHVKNMIDFGA

-144 SVSELDEIKRVSETI
+144 SVSDQDEIVRVSETI
-159 QLIKNKFPNQIIS
+159 QSIKKKYPNQLIS
-172 LDTRKSTVMKHGID
+172 LDTRKSKVMQHGIS
-186 IGIDILNDVSAL
+186 IGVDMLNDVSAL
-198 DFDPQSY
+198 DFDQLSY
-205 LVVSRV
+205 QVV
-211 LAKTNYFKSFDS
+211 KDS
-223 VYAETY
+223 GKPIILNHSQGIPENM
-229 WQSNP
+229 QNNP
-234 TYENVLLDIF
+234 TYDNVLLDIF
-244 DYFENKIKFLKNNGI
+244 DYFENKIKFLKDNGI

-284 KISLFHSLG
+284 KISIFHSLG

-307 KIMAEKDNP
+307 KIMGEKDNP

-321 TIASIL
+321 TIASVL

-354 FLKQ
+354 FLNK

>member
-10 NIIFGQKA
+10 NIVFGQKA

-23 EKSAKSLCGLE
+23 AGTAKSLCGIE
-34 NVGFLSLEIL
+34 DIGFLSVEIL
-44 KRQSDGNTVEEY
+44 KRKSDGNTVEEY
-56 SVLEIEKL
+56 SFLELERL
-64 DFKNEIEEDLKN
+64 DFKDKIQSDLNK
-76 ITSKRKNIFNLD
+76 ITSKRNNIFNLN
-88 FTNPIL
+88 FKNPIL

-104 FSDGGKYNTTYR
+104 FSDGGKYNTTFR
-116 ALDHVRSMINYGA
+116 ALDHVKNMIDFGA

-144 SVSELDEIKRVSETI
+144 SVSDQDEIVRVSETI
-159 QLIKNKFPNQIIS
+159 QSIKKKYPNQLIS
-172 LDTRKSTVMKHGID
+172 LDTRKSKVMQHGIS
-186 IGIDILNDVSAL
+186 IGVDMLNDVSAL
-198 DFDPQSY
+198 DFDQLSY
-205 LVVSRV
+205 QVV
-211 LAKTNYFKSFDS
+211 KDS
-223 VYAETY
+223 GKPIILNHSQGIPENM
-229 WQSNP
+229 QNNP
-234 TYENVLLDIF
+234 TYDNVLLDIF
-244 DYFENKIKFLKNNGI
+244 DYFENKIKFLKDNGI

-284 KISLFHSLG
+284 KISIFHSLG

-307 KIMAEKDNP
+307 KIMGEKDNP

-321 TIASIL
+321 TIASVL

-341 IQETNE
+341 IQEISE

-354 FLKQ
+354 FLNK

>member
-10 NIIFGQKA
+10 NIVFGQKA

-23 EKSAKSLCGLE
+23 AGTAKSLCGLE
-34 NVGFLSLEIL
+34 DVGFLSVEIL
-44 KRQSDGNTVEEY
+44 KRKSDGNTVEEY
-56 SVLEIEKL
+56 SVLELERL
-64 DFKNEIEEDLKN
+64 DFKDKIQSYLNK
-76 ITSKRKNIFNLD
+76 ITSKRNNIFNLN
-88 FTNPIL
+88 FKNPIL

-104 FSDGGKYNTTYR
+104 FSDGGKYNTTFR
-116 ALDHVRSMINYGA
+116 ALDHVKNMIDFGA

-144 SVSELDEIKRVSETI
+144 SVSDQDEIVRVSETI
-159 QLIKNKFPNQIIS
+159 QSIKKKFPNQLIS
-172 LDTRKSTVMKHGID
+172 LDTRKSKVMQHGIS
-186 IGIDILNDVSAL
+186 IGVDMLNDVSAL
-198 DFDPQSY
+198 DFDQLSY
-205 LVVSRV
+205 QVV
-211 LAKTNYFKSFDS
+211 KDS
-223 VYAETY
+223 GKPIILNHSQGIPENM
-229 WQSNP
+229 QNNP
-234 TYENVLLDIF
+234 TYDNVLLDIF
-244 DYFENKIKFLKNNGI
+244 DYFENKIKFLKDNGI

-284 KISLFHSLG
+284 KISIFHSLG

-307 KIMAEKDNP
+307 KIMGEKDNP

-321 TIASIL
+321 TIASVL

-341 IQETNE
+341 IQETSE

-354 FLKQ
+354 FLNK

>member
-10 NIIFGQKA
+10 NIVFGQKA

-23 EKSAKSLCGLE
+23 AGTAKSLCGLE
-34 NVGFLSLEIL
+34 DVGFLSVEIL
-44 KRQSDGNTVEEY
+44 KRKSDGNTVEEY
-56 SVLEIEKL
+56 SVLELERL
-64 DFKNEIEEDLKN
+64 DFRDEIQSDLNK
-76 ITSKRKNIFNLD
+76 ITSKRNNIFNLN
-88 FTNPIL
+88 FKNPIL

-104 FSDGGKYNTTYR
+104 FSDGGKYNTTFR
-116 ALDHVRSMINYGA
+116 ALDHVKNMIDFGA

-144 SVSELDEIKRVSETI
+144 SVSDQDEIVRVSETI
-159 QLIKNKFPNQIIS
+159 QSIKKKYPNQLIS
-172 LDTRKSTVMKHGID
+172 LDTRKSKVMQHGIS
-186 IGIDILNDVSAL
+186 IGVDMLNDVSAL
-198 DFDPQSY
+198 DFDQLSY
-205 LVVSRV
+205 QVV
-211 LAKTNYFKSFDS
+211 KDS
-223 VYAETY
+223 GKPIILNHSQGIPENM
-229 WQSNP
+229 QNNP
-234 TYENVLLDIF
+234 TYDNVLLDIF
-244 DYFENKIKFLKNNGI
+244 DYFENKIKFLKDNGI

-284 KISLFHSLG
+284 KISIFHSLG

-307 KIMAEKDNP
+307 KIMGEKDNP

-321 TIASIL
+321 TIASVL

-341 IQETNE
+341 IQETSE

-354 FLKQ
+354 FLNK

>member
-10 NIIFGQKA
+10 NIVFGQKA

-23 EKSAKSLCGLE
+23 AGTAKSLCGLE
-34 NVGFLSLEIL
+34 DVGFLSVEIL
-44 KRQSDGNTVEEY
+44 KRQTDGNTVEEY
-56 SVLEIEKL
+56 SVLELEGL
-64 DFKNEIEEDLKN
+64 DFRNEIESDLNK
-76 ITSKRKNIFNLD
+76 ITSKRNNIYNLN
-88 FTNPIL
+88 FRNPIL

-104 FSDGGKYNTTYR
+104 FSDGGKYNTTFR
-116 ALDHVRSMINYGA
+116 ALDHVKSMIDFGA

-144 SVSELDEIKRVSETI
+144 SVSEQDEITRVSETI
-159 QLIKNKFPNQIIS
+159 QLIKKKYPNQLIS
-172 LDTRKSTVMKHGID
+172 LDTRKSKVMQHGLS
-186 IGIDILNDVSAL
+186 IGVDMLNDVSAL

-205 LVVSRV
+205 QVVKDSGKPIV
-211 LAKTNYFKSFDS
+211 LNHSQGIPEDM
-223 VYAETY
+223 
-229 WQSNP
+229 QNNP

-244 DYFENKIKFLKNNGI
+244 DYFENKIKFLKDNGI

-307 KIMAEKDNP
+307 KIMGEKDNP

-321 TIASIL
+321 TIASVL

-341 IQETNE
+341 IQETSE

-354 FLKQ
+354 FLKK